1 MIDIFSLEKYLDWF
15 VRVESPNGEIDEG
28 AFVGYDG
35 PSFDPDEEGE
45 DVIMLNMKAPDGDFY
60 LLSFE
65 SADIAEFTPIR
76 KATKEELGMWGR

>member
-15 VRVESPNGEIDEG
+15 VRVENKNGKIDEG

-45 DVIMLNMKAPDGDFY
+45 DEILLRIRTPDSDFY

-65 SADIAEFTPIR
+65 SADIATFTPIR